1 MRYLAMGPTNNTR
14 YLGAALTPPLSRW
27 HATVSRGMVVGH
39 PGTLRVASPPPSAVP
54 QHPGF
59 LSNTGRHRS
68 SDAPDFRL
76 PAIYYEAG
84 NGYGDH
90 EHAPVSRISDNQ
102 MPVPARRPANV
113 ILSNQYRARL
123 GGQRQIVQPQVVQT
137 WRGMYGNTGG

>member
-14 YLGAALTPPLSRW
+14 YLGTALTPPLSRW

-39 PGTLRVASPPPSAVP
+39 PGTQWIPAPPPSAVP
-54 QHPGF
+54 QNPGF
-59 LSNTGRHRS
+59 LATSGRRRS
-68 SDAPDFRL
+68 SDAPNAFL

-84 NGYGDH
+84 SGYGNH

-102 MPVPARRPANV
+102 MPVPARRAANV
-113 ILSNQYRARL
+113 ILSNPYRARL
-123 GGQRQIVQPQVVQT
+123 GGQRQVVQPQVVQT